1 MLSAMVTDTGYI
13 GCNGAVIMLAILL
26 YHSTSNSKKKKNKY
40 KSQVEKAIHF
50 FISFFEDIIN

>member
-1 MLSAMVTDTGYI
+1 MVTDTGYI